1 MYLKEILQ
9 MQVDINTILTGL
21 KSGKASRTQVSLDK
35 LNALLE
41 ARFKAGEK
49 DYSIAAIGRVSK
61 AEGGVSTVSI
71 RNKTGEHFRLLIDAW
86 ATKANTTM
94 KKPPVPQSRKL
105 DTPSDMDLLKRL
117 DDPAMRA
124 VFGQIIAEKN
134 KLKAENRILKQN
146 AEVVV
151 DMRPNRV
158 IHAEKVHQEVEVLP
172 SLDGVLLQADIE
184 ALEDAINEDRMAQRG
199 WTVSKY
205 GAVKDEH
212 ERPLFKNGFVL
223 AIQKV
228 LAQV

>member
-1 MYLKEILQ
+1 
-9 MQVDINTILTGL
+9 MQVDINTILEYL
-21 KSGKASRTQVSLDK
+21 KSGKASRTQDSLDK

-41 ARFKAGEK
+41 ARFNAGEK
-49 DYSIAAIGRVSK
+49 DYSIATIGRVSK
-61 AEGGVSTVSI
+61 AEGGVGTVSI

-86 ATKANTTM
+86 ATKANATM

-151 DMRPNRV
+151 DMRPNQV
-158 IHAEKVHQEVEVLP
+158 IHAEQVHQEVEVLP
-172 SLDGVLLQADIE
+172 SLDGVLLQGDIE

-199 WTVSKY
+199 WTVSRY

-212 ERPLFKNGFVL
+212 GRPLFKNGFVL

>member
-1 MYLKEILQ
+1 
-9 MQVDINTILTGL
+9 MQVDIRTILEDL
-21 KSGKASRTQVSLDK
+21 KSGKTKRTKDSLDK
-35 LNALLE
+35 LNTLLE
-41 ARFKAGEK
+41 TRFNAGEK
-49 DYSIAAIGRVSK
+49 DYSIATIGRISK
-61 AEGGVSTVSI
+61 ADGGVGTVSI
-71 RNKTGEHFRLLIDAW
+71 RNKTGEHFRLLIDTW

-94 KKPPVPQSRKL
+94 KKPPVAQSRKL
-105 DTPSDMDLLKRL
+105 DTPSDMELLNRL

-151 DMRPNRV
+151 DMRPNQA
-158 IHAEKVHQEVEVLP
+158 IHAEQVHQDVEVLP
-172 SLDGVLLQADIE
+172 SLDGVLLQGDIE
-184 ALEDAINEDRMAQRG
+184 ALEDAINEDKMALRG

-205 GAVKDEH
+205 GAVKDEDG
-212 ERPLFKNGFVL
+212 RPLFKNGFVL

>member
-1 MYLKEILQ
+1 MS
-9 MQVDINTILTGL
+9 VDINIFLEDL
-21 KSGKASRTQVSLDK
+21 KSDKSQRTKDSLDR
-35 LNALLE
+35 LNTLLK
-41 ARFKAGEK
+41 ARFNAGEK
-49 DYSIAAIGRVSK
+49 DYSIATIGRISK
-61 AEGGVSTVSI
+61 TDGGISTVSI

-94 KKPPVPQSRKL
+94 KKPAVPQSRLL

-146 AEVVV
+146 TEVVV
-151 DMRPNRV
+151 DMRPNQV
-158 IHAEKVHQEVEVLP
+158 IQENQGVEVLP
-172 SLDGVLLQADIE
+172 ALDNLLLPSDIE
-184 ALEDAINEDRMAQRG
+184 ALEDAINEDKMVQRG
-199 WTVSKY
+199 WSVSKY
-205 GAVKDEH
+205 GAVKDEY

-223 AIQKV
+223 AIKKI

>member
-1 MYLKEILQ
+1 
-9 MQVDINTILTGL
+9 MQVDINTILEDL
-21 KSGKASRTQVSLDK
+21 KSGKASRTQDSLDK

-61 AEGGVSTVSI
+61 AEGGVGAVSI

-158 IHAEKVHQEVEVLP
+158 IHAEQVHQEVEVLP

-184 ALEDAINEDRMAQRG
+184 ALEDSINTDKMKQRG
-199 WTVSKY
+199 WTLSKY

-212 ERPLFKNGFVL
+212 GRPLFKNGFVL
-223 AIQKV
+223 AIQKI
-228 LAQV
+228 LDQV

>member
-1 MYLKEILQ
+1 
-9 MQVDINTILTGL
+9 MQVDINTILEDL
-21 KSGKASRTQVSLDK
+21 KSGKASRTQDSLDK

-41 ARFKAGEK
+41 ARFNAGEK

-61 AEGGVSTVSI
+61 AKGGVGTVSI

-146 AEVVV
+146 VEVVV
-151 DMRPNRV
+151 DMRPNQN
-158 IHAEKVHQEVEVLP
+158 IGAEQAHQGIQVLSTLDSLLLP
-172 SLDGVLLQADIE
+172 SDIE
-184 ALEDAINEDRMAQRG
+184 ALKDAIDENKIALLG
-199 WTVSKY
+199 WTVN
-205 GAVKDEH
+205 
-212 ERPLFKNGFVL
+212 RTGFVGDFF
-223 AIQKV
+223 I
-228 LAQV
+228 